1 MHLCSYAK
9 VTRLRGQMAF
19 LCEGDA
25 SDSSDSSSTV
35 SRKLVAKLLP
45 CAPAEYPSALHTEAA
60 DKGCV
65 PGMLGPTTSVAGGFT
80 LLRMGYLDPDD
91 GWTRLDELEQYPA
104 DFSEVER
111 AANDALARLH
121 SCLAGTAVHGDLRP
135 PNIFLRWAAAIFLRK
150 SLSFISFFCLGYPW
164 CPRRKKERKKEIRPE
179 AWIKETLLKI
189 TRRNI
194 AFILIGI
201 LLVYCNIPS

>member
-1 MHLCSYAK
+1 MPALPLHLCSYAK

-45 CAPAEYPSALHTEAA
+45 CAPTEYPSALHTEAA
-60 DKGCV
+60 AKGCV
-65 PGMLGPTTSVAGGFT
+65 PGLLGPAGSVAGGFT

-104 DFSEVER
+104 DFLEVER

-121 SCLAGTAVHGDLRP
+121 SCLEGTAVHGDLRP
-135 PNIFLRWAAAIFLRK
+135 PNIFLRWAAAMFLRTYVEMHLLFL
-150 SLSFISFFCLGYPW
+150 LSWIPVVSNWILQDK
-164 CPRRKKERKKEIRPE
+164 RRKERK
-179 AWIKETLLKI
+179 AWIGETLLKI
-189 TRRNI
+189 PRRND
-194 AFILIGI
+194 L
-201 LLVYCNIPS
+201 